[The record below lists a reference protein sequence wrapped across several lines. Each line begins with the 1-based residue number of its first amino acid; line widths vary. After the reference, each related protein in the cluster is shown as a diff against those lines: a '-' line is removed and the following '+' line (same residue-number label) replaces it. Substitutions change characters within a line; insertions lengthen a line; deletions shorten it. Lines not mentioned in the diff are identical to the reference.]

1 MTHLLSVENLRVE
14 LSTRHGVSPVIDDL
28 SFTLDSSST
37 LSFVG
42 ESGCGKS
49 MTALA
54 IMGLLPDLIA
64 NITSGKILL
73 EGEDLVTASPR
84 RLSEIRGN
92 DISMIFQEPMTSL
105 NPLFTIGEQISEV
118 LRRHQGLSRKS
129 AWKQSIDWLDAVQI
143 PSPIERATSYPHQLS
158 GGQRQRVMIAM
169 ALACTPKILISD
181 EPTTALD
188 VTVQSQIFSLLS
200 DLTKQT
206 GTAQLLITHDMGIV
220 SQMSKRMIVMYG
232 GRKVE
237 EGIVQDILS
246 HPRHPYTSGLIS
258 CVPHLVTPLPEHQ
271 APLTE
276 IDGIVPP
283 LSDFGKDACMFAP
296 RCSHVQPE
304 CHTSRP
310 PELSCSPS
318 HFSSCFLAKE
328 L

>member
-54 IMGLLPDLIA
+54 IMGLLPDSIA

-246 HPRHPYTSGLIS
+246 HPRHPYTRGLIS
-258 CVPHLVTPLPEHQ
+258 CVPHLVTPL
-271 APLTE
+271 T
-276 IDGIVPP
+276 
-283 LSDFGKDACMFAP
+283 
-296 RCSHVQPE
+296 
-304 CHTSRP
+304 
-310 PELSCSPS
+310 
-318 HFSSCFLAKE
+318 
-328 L
+328 